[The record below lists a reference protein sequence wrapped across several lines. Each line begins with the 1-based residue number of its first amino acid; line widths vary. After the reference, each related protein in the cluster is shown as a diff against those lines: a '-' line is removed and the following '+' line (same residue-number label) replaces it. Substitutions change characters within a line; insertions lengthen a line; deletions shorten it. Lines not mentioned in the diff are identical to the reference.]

1 MGVFLESQQSPSVM
15 PALSCLT
22 TSLMAETSDSNL
34 LSSTVSP
41 GNLELS
47 FMYVQWSQSVTLF
60 PMIEA
65 GKFIAPQAL
74 LAFGHHLRHRAAL
87 KRLAQDHRDAL
98 ANLR

>member
-1 MGVFLESQQSPSVM
+1 MISAAKSK
-15 PALSCLT
+15 LT
-22 TSLMAETSDSNL
+22 N
-34 LSSTVSP
+34 STVSP

>member
-1 MGVFLESQQSPSVM
+1 MQSKQVAVAGTSEGSQH
-15 PALSCLT
+15 LGLLCLGI
-22 TSLMAETSDSNL
+22 S
-34 LSSTVSP
+34 SSTVSP